1 MLKLLNFICC
11 IFATILIFIIK
22 NRKNSNQKLFRF
34 YNYQT
39 KLIKNITMKNKIKT
53 LGVALVGSMMATTA
67 FTQMKVDGHQEWNLI
82 TGSSKGTGNILEK
95 TVGKETRLRFTFDM
109 GKLPNGMPLNTSF
122 QIYGERGAS
131 GAATVE
137 GASSSVN
144 RGVLGDE
151 YIINLGV
158 TPALTVYAGGE
169 VPKGIESVRTIQP
182 NVTNRPADII
192 GNQAGA
198 VDANDNT
205 SGRNYIGFDYAT
217 AMKGVASFAF
227 TPNARNALGQITDGA
242 ADSANKVGQ
251 TGSQYSFSYR
261 LEPAAGLLIGAGILN
276 SNQHGV
282 VDEAKSRTAGI
293 RYTIPGTA
301 LAVGYQYT
309 NNTDATTAT
318 ASIERKQNTL
328 SAVFG
333 VTKELNIGISRT
345 ETERV
350 NEGVKQVDA
359 KNTIVGA
366 AYTLGGLQFL
376 YTYLNSDNAANVAG
390 REYQAHVFKTK
401 VNF

>member
-82 TGSSKGTGNILEK
+82 TGSSKGSGNILEK

-122 QIYGERGAS
+122 QVLGERGAS

-192 GNQAGA
+192 GNQTGA

-276 SNQHGV
+276 SNQHGAL
-282 VDEAKSRTAGI
+282 DEAKSRTAGI

-309 NNTDATTAT
+309 NNTDGTTAT

-376 YTYLNSDNAANVAG
+376 YTYLNSDNAANVQG

>member
-1 MLKLLNFICC
+1 
-11 IFATILIFIIK
+11 
-22 NRKNSNQKLFRF
+22 
-34 YNYQT
+34 
-39 KLIKNITMKNKIKT
+39 
-53 LGVALVGSMMATTA
+53 
-67 FTQMKVDGHQEWNLI
+67 
-82 TGSSKGTGNILEK
+82 
-95 TVGKETRLRFTFDM
+95 
-109 GKLPNGMPLNTSF
+109 MPLNTSF